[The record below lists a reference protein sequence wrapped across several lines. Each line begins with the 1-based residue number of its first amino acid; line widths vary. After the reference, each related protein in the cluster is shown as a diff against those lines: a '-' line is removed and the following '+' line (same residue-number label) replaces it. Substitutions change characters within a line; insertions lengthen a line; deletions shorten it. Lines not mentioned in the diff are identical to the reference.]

1 MAAIAPVEPSIPRWL
16 LGQWP
21 GCDCT
26 IRTAASAISRH
37 IPAVSASA
45 LHVSEFGLFEQPI
58 DSAGSAGLKVLS
70 RDPFNFG
77 IVRHAARS
85 PLRPG
90 LRNARPVV
98 NASTRM
104 AITVMVVSQSM
115 APKTVADVSHSQWP
129 APVLAAHLWY
139 C

>member
-1 MAAIAPVEPSIPRWL
+1 MAGMRLHDQDGGLGYFAPHPGG
-16 LGQWP
+16 LG
-21 GCDCT
+21 
-26 IRTAASAISRH
+26 
-37 IPAVSASA
+37 VA
-45 LHVSEFGLFEQPI
+45 LRVSEFGLFEQPI
-58 DSAGSAGLKVLS
+58 DSAGSTGLKVLS

-104 AITVMVVSQSM
+104 TITVMVVSQSM
-115 APKTVADVSHSQWP
+115 ALKTVADVSHSQWP
-129 APVLAAHLWY
+129 APVLGTHLWY